1 MFTSNKMAVLGGDS
15 FRDEYS
21 LAFDGSND
29 YINFGNVLNL
39 GTGDFSISIW
49 VKTSDFH
56 GQYFIVKKQDVN
68 NRWYLR
74 GSGDAPRFQF
84 YSVVSGSAALQYYG
98 DSAINLDDLQNQWV
112 HFVLS
117 ADRDGNIVGYINGI
131 LDDTDSADTT
141 DLDNTGNLQL
151 CKYDSTYA
159 DCSISEI
166 AFYDKALS
174 ANEARTIYNSRE
186 PFNHK
191 VSAFSGN
198 LTTWWRMGDGKID
211 RLQSDPVVSD
221 ETDTSLGDELWDA
234 DKQRSG
240 DVTGWTA
247 YGNNT
252 IEDNGSEIKITYVD
266 DTSGVLLLLKD
277 ASQLSSDLTV
287 DQTYQIKFDI
297 KVNTGSVSYIEYDG
311 STAALVLDTIANTSY
326 VTKTYFMKA
335 KHTTGAYIRIG
346 NMNSGEIAYLTNFS
360 CKPIGG
366 KPGHAVNMTISDFER
381 GAK

>member
-1 MFTSNKMAVLGGDS
+1 
-15 FRDEYS
+15 
-21 LAFDGSND
+21 
-29 YINFGNVLNL
+29 
-39 GTGDFSISIW
+39 
-49 VKTSDFH
+49 
-56 GQYFIVKKQDVN
+56 
-68 NRWYLR
+68 
-74 GSGDAPRFQF
+74 
-84 YSVVSGSAALQYYG
+84 
-98 DSAINLDDLQNQWV
+98 
-112 HFVLS
+112 
-117 ADRDGNIVGYINGI
+117 
-131 LDDTDSADTT
+131 
-141 DLDNTGNLQL
+141 
-151 CKYDSTYA
+151 
-159 DCSISEI
+159 
-166 AFYDKALS
+166 
-174 ANEARTIYNSRE
+174 
-186 PFNHK
+186 
-191 VSAFSGN
+191 
-198 LTTWWRMGDGKID
+198 MGDGKID

-266 DTSGVLLLLKD
+266 DTSGVLLHLKD